1 MGSEMTDKPRPA
13 GQDGHDAD
21 ADADAED
28 PAQALGDESADDFR
42 ALAESLPSGILSA
55 DAEGRVVFCNQAAR
69 QTLDLPAESLLGS
82 GWESVVHT
90 EDRAD
95 VVTAAR
101 SVLGSSPSEQV
112 TFRVRSG
119 FGERWVHA
127 RFVPLGLDRDRS
139 PSPAQELSRRGWIAA
154 IEDVT
159 DRRRMESQMAHR
171 ATHDPLTGL
180 PNRALLEDRLQQAC
194 ARLSRGGEQAA
205 VLFMDLNGFKEV
217 NDRFDHRTGDEVLT
231 EVARRLR
238 RVLRPADTGA
248 RLGGDE
254 FVVVC
259 ESTGPDKAAEVAD
272 RIHEALRVP
281 FLVEGGKA
289 EIGASIGIACTSDA
303 SIEPSE
309 LLLRAD
315 KAMYRVKHG
324 DQSDHSDARSAGE
337 TA

>member
-1 MGSEMTDKPRPA
+1 MRDKPRTDGQHGHAA
-13 GQDGHDAD
+13 GAP
-21 ADADAED
+21 ES
-28 PAQALGDESADDFR
+28 AQALREESADRFR

-55 DAEGRVVFCNQAAR
+55 DSEGQVVFSNQAAR
-69 QTLDLPAESLLGS
+69 QILDLPAESLLGS

-127 RFVPLGLDRDRS
+127 RFVPLGLDPDRS
-139 PSPAQELSRRGWIAA
+139 PSPTQEQSRRGWIAA
-154 IEDVT
+154 IEDIT

-238 RVLRPADTGA
+238 RVLRPADTVA

-281 FLVEGGKA
+281 FLVGGGKA

-324 DQSDHSDARSAGE
+324 EQSDDADERSAGG